1 MFGMRSSYSPVQPFY
16 QQLVALSM
24 LVTLSTLATESIV
37 KHQGGLKWACTKSPK
52 VLTVA
57 YYVLSL
63 ALQWVTHGNSTHPT
77 LSHRDDIK
85 FCRHSN
91 YEHNQHRRTT
101 VVSVRHMH
109 TGSYTLLMAQIT
121 LSASQKRPHSN
132 AINLNDG
139 TLSVHVWA
147 GLCGWDCEAF
157 SVLRGNAWFA
167 AQYPSF

>member
-1 MFGMRSSYSPVQPFY
+1 MRSSYSPVQPFY

-24 LVTLSTLATESIV
+24 LVTLSTLVTESIV

-63 ALQWVTHGNSTHPT
+63 ALYVQWVTHGNSTHPT

-101 VVSVRHMH
+101 VVSIRHMH

-121 LSASQKRPHSN
+121 LSASQKRPH
-132 AINLNDG
+132 
-139 TLSVHVWA
+139 
-147 GLCGWDCEAF
+147 
-157 SVLRGNAWFA
+157 
-167 AQYPSF
+167 

>member
-1 MFGMRSSYSPVQPFY
+1 MFGMRWSYSLVQPFY
-16 QQLVALSM
+16 QQLV
-24 LVTLSTLATESIV
+24 TLSTLVTESIV

-52 VLTVA
+52 VHTVT

-63 ALQWVTHGNSTHPT
+63 ALQWVAHGNSTHPT
-77 LSHRDDIK
+77 LSHRDDI
-85 FCRHSN
+85 CRHSN

-101 VVSVRHMH
+101 VVSIRHMH

-121 LSASQKRPHSN
+121 WSASQKRPHSN

-139 TLSVHVWA
+139 TLSVHVWV

-167 AQYPSF
+167 AQYSSF